1 MIIDLPQ
8 TTTSVV
14 AKRLVK
20 LRDEGGA
27 IALGRILTLV
37 VVAAPDDVEVA
48 VQAANDASQEHP
60 CRIVVLT
67 PQNSEADARLDAQ
80 IRVGGDAGAS
90 EVIILAAHGRLA
102 DHIDTLVIPLLL
114 PDTPV
119 VAWWPRGLPTTAGE
133 QGIEALARVR
143 ITDSVRSADPIAT
156 LAQLRDTYEPTHTDL
171 AWTRVT
177 LWRGLLAATLDQ
189 PPFEPVHSVTV
200 EGDVSHP
207 SVDLIAAWLA
217 RTLRC
222 PVEMVRVDDAQAI
235 TKVMLHRMSGDI
247 AISRPSG
254 SVATLAQPEQ
264 PTHKISLPVRSLKEC
279 LSEELRRLDPDEIFG
294 EVLTK
299 GLSRVPGWEHP
310 VEKAQG

>member
-1 MIIDLPQ
+1 MIIDLPH

-27 IALGRILTLV
+27 VTLGRILTLV
-37 VVAAPDDVEVA
+37 VVAAPDDVETA
-48 VQAANDASQEHP
+48 VSAANDASREHP

-67 PQNSEADARLDAQ
+67 TRDHDGDARLDAQ

-90 EVIILAAHGRLA
+90 EVIILTACGPLTE
-102 DHIDTLVIPLLL
+102 HIDTLVIPLLL

-119 VAWWPRGLPTTAGE
+119 VAWWPRGLPVTSGE
-133 QGIEALARVR
+133 RGIEALCQVR
-143 ITDSVRSADPIAT
+143 ITDAVTADEPIAM
-156 LAQLRDTYEPTHTDL
+156 LGRLRDQYRPIHTDL
-171 AWTRVT
+171 AWTRIT

-200 EGDVSHP
+200 EGDIAHP
-207 SVDLIAAWLA
+207 SVDLIGAWLA

-222 PVEMVRVDDAQAI
+222 PVELVRGVDAQAI
-235 TKVMLHRMSGDI
+235 TKVVLHRASGDI
-247 AISRPSG
+247 VISRPAG
-254 SVATLAQPEQ
+254 AVATLAQPGQ
-264 PTHKISLPVRSLKEC
+264 PTHRISLPVRSLKEC
-279 LSEELRRLDPDEIFG
+279 LSEELRRLDPDEIYG

-299 GLSRVPGWEHP
+299 GLARLDGWET
-310 VEKAQG
+310 ATTGASA